1 MNTIY
6 KKLFPLYITDFRSII
21 TISKCNKNI
30 MYIDKNGNE
39 VGYIEYKPTNGKIC
53 LFFITNP
60 SYRRRG
66 LGKQILSIA
75 LDDIKKHNTKRAWL
89 VTANCPHKFWES
101 NGFRYT
107 KTPDDS
113 VTMHGYIRDL

>member
-6 KKLFPLYITDFRSII
+6 KKLFPLSIKDFRNLI
-21 TISKCNKNI
+21 TIYKYNKNI
-30 MYIDKNGNE
+30 TYLDKYDKE
-39 VGYIEYKPTNGKIC
+39 IGYIEYKPTNGKIC

-60 SYRRRG
+60 SYRNRG
-66 LGKQILSIA
+66 LGKQILDIA
-75 LDDIKKHNTKRAWL
+75 LDDIKQHNTKRAWL

-101 NGFRYT
+101 NGFTYA
-107 KTPDDS
+107 KNPDNS